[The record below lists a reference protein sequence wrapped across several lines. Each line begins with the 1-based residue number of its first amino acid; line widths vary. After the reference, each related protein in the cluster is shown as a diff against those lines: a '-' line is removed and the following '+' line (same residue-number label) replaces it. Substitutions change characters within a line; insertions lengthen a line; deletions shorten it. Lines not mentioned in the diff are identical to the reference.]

1 MLKMLI
7 QMRLVI
13 LKLIHLT
20 IQMLIQTLTMRL
32 KVSLNHL
39 VIEMLSHSPMLIL
52 KQILCLKL
60 ISKLT
65 HSLSHLWSHDLIQK
79 LKMKQRLNHLWIPTE
94 NHLSNQIDSLN
105 RWENRVLKLKSMSK
119 GWQSHWRNRGLIQRV
134 MTIQRLNHLSK
145 LTGKHLSKLIDSLNR
160 WENRVLK
167 LKSMLKDWKT
177 QTLTH
182 VLKQTLNLIQRLN
195 HL

>member
-1 MLKMLI
+1 
-7 QMRLVI
+7 MRLVI
-13 LKLIHLT
+13 LKLIHLP
-20 IQMLIQTLTMRL
+20 IQMLILTLTMRL
-32 KVSLNHL
+32 KVRLNHL

-60 ISKLT
+60 ISKLN

-79 LKMKQRLNHLWIPTE
+79 LKMKQRLNHLWMPTE

-134 MTIQRLNHLSK
+134 MTIQRLNHLWIR
-145 LTGKHLSKLIDSLNR
+145 TENHLSNQIDSLNR

-167 LKSMLKDWKT
+167 LKSMLKDWQT

-182 VLKQTLNLIQRLN
+182 VLKQILNLIQRLN